1 MDFTKLRAAALNDGG
16 DEEAVTVN
24 TRALID
30 KVLARYSGEWTTLRE
45 LIQNAADAQAS
56 TVTIKFDTLPSLQ
69 VPLPSSTNNSEI
81 LKHVILNHTLRRLV
95 VTNDGQKFG
104 VNDWSRLKRIAEGN
118 PDETKIGAFGVGF
131 YSVFAD
137 CEDPFVSSGNE
148 AMAFYWK
155 GNSLFTKK
163 VLLPPNEGNP
173 DTSFVLDYRNTTSPI
188 PNLLSLAQFLATS
201 LTFVALQKIEL
212 YVDDWKIVSLQ
223 KKPAPSIEIPVAKDL
238 ETRTKGGMMKI
249 NSLERES
256 VQMSAIFMNVVGWKP
271 NIFSVSKI
279 GNNESQYG
287 GSNDISSLRSFFSRL
302 TPSSTQAQLKNKAMR
317 DEKEVQDIVL
327 EDLVALTADNV
338 FLRVTTA
345 IIKTSV
351 TSTFAAELER
361 ATKKPPP
368 RSTKI
373 ALLTSSYDE
382 TEASLKANPIAK
394 SVDIFASVLPNK
406 KPGGRIFIGFPT
418 HQTTGAGIHLS
429 APSVIP
435 TVERESI
442 DLNARWVRTWNEEM
456 LRASGIIARLAFSS
470 EMSDLSLKIKH
481 AAEITGN
488 SCEVTKNEITAH
500 INDALHILKTF
511 TFSESTPS
519 SKVSQIIEEAFWT
532 AYRKPLIETYST
544 RGVLMTSQ
552 VRLATEDLSGF
563 VEGIPVVP
571 IELVEQPFIGKLKNF
586 GLLME
591 ITVSDVKHE
600 LEAKALN
607 KEQLVKF
614 IGWIISKSITNEIEG
629 PEIHSLLEAAVAMTG
644 NNEGSGVI
652 ALGTIKNYLN
662 ANLIP
667 ANMPLPDTTIPFDIT
682 KAYSMDKLRTIGWE
696 QLEIVPWL
704 RYLIETNEYRPSSLN
719 ISTSVTFAA
728 QVLQILSKSWDTMN
742 QASKNMAIS
751 LLRPISII
759 PTKSGMKRPNDAFM
773 ANVKL
778 FDDLPTVVS
787 CPGVKEKFL
796 AAVGVRKTVDLETI
810 FNRLLS
816 PNVDIS
822 RTGKGPNCRHIEVIK
837 YLASVKDDIPADDL
851 KKLKNSPIFPAEA
864 GPPGYESTKGTVELF
879 KVSELFEPNDSIR
892 DLRLPVIHWPGPPGS
907 YRTRSTEGR
916 FLSYLGLRAL
926 PSVPE
931 LISLMESED
940 LMLSK
945 KALFYFIAN
954 HHTNGYTSFEV
965 GATTKKFLPLQGE
978 KTRVSPSECYT
989 NEKCSILGFK
999 ILKKE
1004 LVPHA
1009 NKFGVAK
1016 DPPMN
1021 LCIDMLI
1028 KSPPREKLKAIEL
1041 FRYFSERLGEIG
1053 PNHASRLEESSIV
1066 PVQREKHIADGN
1078 TNEKVINEKVMKLLT
1093 PKQCYLGSSIIY
1105 GEIFDFVDFGDAAN
1119 TFLLRCGSKNE
1130 PTTLEL
1136 ANLAC
1141 IEPARLLGIMKS
1153 PEKYLSLL
1161 RTFADEFPLLKRDK
1175 SLYKKM
1181 KQSKWLLASHEVSN
1195 TKEKHKSHNLD
1206 QSEKLYDSDPEDNEE
1221 NKIKEYQLAKP
1232 DQIIIIDNYTSYRL
1246 FKQSLISAPE
1256 EEKLEDF
1263 YLALGAQTL
1272 NSLVYEDLRLGH
1284 AYEKQGS
1291 AIKLRA
1297 HILERSK
1304 LFLYEYKRESI
1315 KHDVRWLEKNL
1326 NVQVVTSIALRRS
1339 LKGHSLYHT
1348 EKRLAACNNDTRSGW
1363 TLYVTPG
1370 EYDSYQISQ
1379 SLCRLLLERPNHSS
1393 YLTFESFLSLNL
1405 YQLRSRGYNVERI
1418 LRAKAAEQRIAEEE
1432 RKKQLEAEQKSI
1444 REQEDQWKK
1453 QSQISPAVFSKE
1465 RTKSVEN
1472 PMPGAFDDSSP
1483 EDSPPTQKKSNSSI
1497 FSGLS
1502 KRLGLNYLNN
1512 EAQEQ
1517 MTNFLGGNHTQSQ
1530 GQTGNLPSY
1539 EEANKGRV
1547 SSPAALQQNLLN
1559 AIKSSRA
1566 HDSDVLFTPPSTQ
1579 IIKEQASYCDSTSAQ
1594 NIIFL
1599 TDTKNGMR
1607 IFISKTMTINTRELL
1622 SRNVLDLNNFSELLQ
1637 EVAEIYSL
1645 PRKAMHIF
1653 LDESGSTI
1661 AFNSSGSIF
1670 CNFRF
1675 FKQLHAN
1682 HISRNEGRITATS
1695 YWWVVVAHELAHN
1708 VVAAHNAEH
1717 SFYTENLISNYF
1729 PKIMAR
1735 IIGNQQPIPSNLIE
1749 SKKESSLLD

>member
-1 MDFTKLRAAALNDGG
+1 MDFTKLRAAALKDGG

-69 VPLPSSTNNSEI
+69 IPLPNSTNNSEI

-104 VNDWSRLKRIAEGN
+104 ANDWSRLKRIAEGN

-155 GNSLFTKK
+155 GNSLFTKR
-163 VLLPPNEGNP
+163 VQLPPNEGNP

-188 PNLLSLAQFLATS
+188 PNLLSLAKFLATS

-212 YVDDWKIVSLQ
+212 LVDEWKILSLR
-223 KKPAPSIEIPVAKDL
+223 KKPAPSIEIPMARDL
-238 ETRTKGGMMKI
+238 ETRTKGGMMNI
-249 NSLERES
+249 YSLERES
-256 VQMSAIFMNVVGWKP
+256 VQMDAIFMNVVGWKP
-271 NIFSVSKI
+271 NISSISKS
-279 GNNESQYG
+279 GNNEGQYG
-287 GSNDISSLRSFFSRL
+287 SSNDISSLRSFFSRL

-317 DEKEVQDIVL
+317 DEKELQDIVL
-327 EDLVALTADNV
+327 EDLVALTTDNV

-345 IIKTSV
+345 IVKTSV
-351 TSTFAAELER
+351 TTAFAAELER

-373 ALLTSSYDE
+373 AMLTSSYDE
-382 TEASLKANPIAK
+382 TEASLKANLIAK
-394 SVDIFASVLPNK
+394 SVDVFASVLPNK

-488 SCEVTKNEITAH
+488 SSKITKKEIAAH
-500 INDALHILKTF
+500 MNDALHILKTF
-511 TFSESTPS
+511 TFIESTPS

-532 AYRKPLIETYST
+532 AYRQPLIETYST

-571 IELVEQPFIGKLKNF
+571 IELVDQPFINRLKNF
-586 GLLME
+586 GFLME

-614 IGWIISKSITNEIEG
+614 IGWIISKSMTNEIES
-629 PEIHSLLEAAVAMTG
+629 PEIHSLLDAAVAMTG
-644 NNEGSGVI
+644 DREGSGVI

-662 ANLIP
+662 VNLIP
-667 ANMPLPDTTIPFDIT
+667 ANVPLPDTTIPFDIT
-682 KAYSMDKLRTIGWE
+682 KSYWMGATRNCTL
-696 QLEIVPWL
+696 L
-704 RYLIETNEYRPSSLN
+704 RYLIETNGYRPSGLN
-719 ISTSVTFAA
+719 LSISVDFAA
-728 QVLQILSKSWDTMN
+728 QILQILSKSWDTLN
-742 QASKNMAIS
+742 QASKNMVIS

-759 PTKSGMKRPNDAFM
+759 PTKSGMKKPSDAFM

-796 AAVGVRKTVDLETI
+796 AAIGVRKTVDLETI

-816 PNVDIS
+816 PNTEIVQ
-822 RTGKGPNCRHIEVIK
+822 TGKISNCRHVEVIK

-851 KKLKNSPIFPAEA
+851 KKLKNSPICPAEA

-879 KVSELFEPNDSIR
+879 RVSELFEPNDSIR

-916 FLSYLGLRAL
+916 FLSFLGLRAF

-931 LISLMESED
+931 LINLMESED

-954 HHTNGYTSFEV
+954 HHTNGYSSFEV
-965 GATTKKFLPLQGE
+965 SATSKKFLPLQGE
-978 KTRVSPSECYT
+978 KIRVSPSECYT
-989 NEKCSILGFK
+989 NENCSVLGFK

-1009 NKFGVAK
+1009 NKFGVTK
-1016 DPPMN
+1016 DPPMS
-1021 LCIDMLI
+1021 LCIDKLI
-1028 KSPPREKLKAIEL
+1028 KNPPKEKSSALEL

-1053 PNHASRLEESSIV
+1053 PNHVSRLEESSIV
-1066 PVQREKHIADGN
+1066 PVQREKNIADGSLKEKIN
-1078 TNEKVINEKVMKLLT
+1078 KEKVIKLLT
-1093 PKQCYLGSSIIY
+1093 PRQCYLGSSLIY

-1141 IEPARLLGIMKS
+1141 TEPARLLGIMKS

-1161 RTFADEFPLLKRDK
+1161 RTFADELPLLKRDK
-1175 SLYKKM
+1175 LLYKKM
-1181 KQSKWLLASHEVSN
+1181 RQSKWLLASHEVS
-1195 TKEKHKSHNLD
+1195 TIKEKNKSQTLD
-1206 QSEKLYDSDPEDNEE
+1206 RSEKLYDSDPEENEE

-1304 LFLYEYKRESI
+1304 LFLYEYKRDSI
-1315 KHDVRWLEKNL
+1315 KHDVKWLEKNL

-1339 LKGHSLYHT
+1339 LKGHSLFHT
-1348 EKRLAACNNDTRSGW
+1348 EKRLAACNYDTRSGW

-1370 EYDSYQISQ
+1370 DYDSYQISQ
-1379 SLCRLLLERPNHSS
+1379 SLCRLLLVRPNHSS

-1444 REQEDQWKK
+1444 REQEDQWRK
-1453 QSQISPAVFSKE
+1453 QNQIMPVVASKE
-1465 RTKSVEN
+1465 RTKSIEN

-1483 EDSPPTQKKSNSSI
+1483 EDSPPTQKKSNNSI

-1517 MTNFLGGNHTQSQ
+1517 MTNFLGGNYSQ
-1530 GQTGNLPSY
+1530 PQDQTKNPPSY

-1579 IIKEQASYCDSTSAQ
+1579 IIKEQASYCDSASAQ
-1594 NIIFL
+1594 NIVFL
-1599 TDTKNGMR
+1599 ADTNNGMR
-1607 IFISKTMTINTRELL
+1607 IFISKTMKINTRELL
-1622 SRNVLDLNNFSELLQ
+1622 SENILDLNNFAGLLQ

-1675 FKQLHAN
+1675 YKQLHAN
-1682 HISRNEGRITATS
+1682 LITQNEGRITATS

-1717 SFYTENLISNYF
+1717 SFYT
-1729 PKIMAR
+1729 
-1735 IIGNQQPIPSNLIE
+1735 
-1749 SKKESSLLD
+1749 

>member
-1 MDFTKLRAAALNDGG
+1 MDFTKLRAAAIKDGD

-56 TVTIKFDTLPSLQ
+56 TVKIKFDTLPSLQ
-69 VPLPSSTNNSEI
+69 VPTPNSTNNSEI

-104 VNDWSRLKRIAEGN
+104 ANDWSRLKRIAEGN

-155 GNSLFTKK
+155 GNSLFTKR
-163 VLLPPNEGNP
+163 VRLPPEQGNP
-173 DTSFVLDYRNTTSPI
+173 ETSFVLDYRNTSSPI

-212 YVDDWKIVSLQ
+212 WVDEWKIVSLL
-223 KKPAPSIEIPVAKDL
+223 KKPAPSLEIPIARNL
-238 ETRTKGGMMKI
+238 ETRTKGGMMNI
-249 NSLERES
+249 HSLERES
-256 VQMSAIFMNVVGWKP
+256 VQMDAIFMNVVGWKP
-271 NIFSVSKI
+271 LISSVTKS
-279 GNNESQYG
+279 GNNEGQYG
-287 GSNDISSLRSFFSRL
+287 SSNDISSLRSFFSRL
-302 TPSSTQAQLKNKAMR
+302 APNSTQAQLKNKAIR
-317 DEKEVQDIVL
+317 DEKELQDNIL
-327 EDLVALTADNV
+327 EDLIALNSDNV

-345 IIKTSV
+345 IVKTSV
-351 TSTFAAELER
+351 TATFAAELER
-361 ATKKPPP
+361 ATKKLPP

-373 ALLTSSYDE
+373 AMLTSSYDE
-382 TEASLKANPIAK
+382 TEASSKSNAIAN
-394 SVDIFASVLPNK
+394 SVNIFSSVLPNK

-442 DLNARWVRTWNEEM
+442 DLNARWVRTWNEEL
-456 LRASGIIARLAFSS
+456 LRASGIITRLAFSS
-470 EMSDLSLKIKH
+470 EMADLSLKIKH
-481 AAEITGN
+481 AAELTGN
-488 SCEVTKNEITAH
+488 DPKITKKEISAH
-500 INDALHILKTF
+500 INDALHILRTF
-511 TFSESTPS
+511 TFSESTPN

-532 AYRKPLIETYST
+532 AYRQPLIEIFST
-544 RGVLMTSQ
+544 CGVLMTSK

-563 VEGIPVVP
+563 VDGIPVVP
-571 IELVEQPFIGKLKNF
+571 IELVEQPFINRLKNF
-586 GLLME
+586 GLLIE
-591 ITVSDVKHE
+591 ITVNDVKQE
-600 LEAKALN
+600 LEKKALN
-607 KEQLVKF
+607 KEQLIKF
-614 IGWIISKSITNEIEG
+614 IGWTIAKSMTNQIEG
-629 PEIHSLLEAAVAMTG
+629 PEIHSLLNAAVAMTSEK
-644 NNEGSGVI
+644 EGPGVI
-652 ALGTIKNYLN
+652 SLGNIKNYLN
-662 ANLIP
+662 VNLIP
-667 ANMPLPDTTIPFDIT
+667 ANVPLPDTTIPFEIT
-682 KAYSMDKLRTIGWE
+682 KAYSMDKLRTLGWE

-704 RYLIETNEYRPSSLN
+704 RNLIVTNKSRSSGLN
-719 ISTSVTFAA
+719 FSTSVPFAA
-728 QVLQILSKSWDTMN
+728 QILHILSKSWDTLN
-742 QASKNMAIS
+742 QASKNMVIS
-751 LLRPISII
+751 LLKPIYII
-759 PTKSGMKRPNDAFM
+759 PTKSGIKKPSDAFM

-778 FDDLPTVVS
+778 FDDLPTIVS

-796 AAVGVRKTVDLETI
+796 AAIGVRKTVDLETI

-816 PNVDIS
+816 PDTAILQ
-822 RTGKGPNCRHIEVIK
+822 TGKSSNCRHVDVIK
-837 YLASVKDDIPADDL
+837 YLASVKDDIPVDDM
-851 KKLKNSPIFPAEA
+851 KKLKSSSICPADA
-864 GPPGYESTKGTVELF
+864 GPPGYESTKATSELF
-879 KVSELFEPNDSIR
+879 RVSELFEPNDSIR
-892 DLRLPVIHWPGPPGS
+892 DLKLPVIHWPGPPGS
-907 YRTRSTEGR
+907 FRARSTEGS
-916 FLSYLGLRAL
+916 FLSSLGLRAY

-931 LISLMESED
+931 LINLMGSED
-940 LMLSK
+940 LILGK
-945 KALFYFIAN
+945 KAMYYFISN
-954 HHTNGYTSFEV
+954 HHANRYGSFDV
-965 GATTKKFLPLQGE
+965 GTTTKKFLPVQGE
-978 KTRVSPSECYT
+978 KIHVSPVECYT
-989 NEKCSILGFK
+989 NENCSMLGFK

-1021 LCIDMLI
+1021 LCVDKLI
-1028 KSPPREKLKAIEL
+1028 RSPPKDKRSATEL

-1053 PNHASRLEESSIV
+1053 PNQVSRLEESSIV
-1066 PVQREKHIADGN
+1066 PVHRERHIVDKGLH
-1078 TNEKVINEKVMKLLT
+1078 EKSNKENSIKLLT
-1093 PKQCYLGSSIIY
+1093 PKQCYLGSSLIY

-1141 IEPARLLGIMKS
+1141 TEPARLLGILKS

-1161 RTFADEFPLLKRDK
+1161 RTFADEFPILKRDK
-1175 SLYKKM
+1175 LLYKKM
-1181 KQSKWLLASHEVSN
+1181 RLSKWLLASHEVSTTN
-1195 TKEKHKSHNLD
+1195 EKYKIQNSD
-1206 QSEKLYDSDPEDNEE
+1206 RSEKLYDSDPDDNEE
-1221 NKIKEYQLAKP
+1221 SKIKEYQLAKP

-1256 EEKLEDF
+1256 EEKLEDL
-1263 YLALGAQTL
+1263 YLSLGAQTL
-1272 NSLVYEDLRLGH
+1272 NSLVQEDLRLGNS
-1284 AYEKQGS
+1284 YEKQGS
-1291 AIKLRA
+1291 AVKLRA

-1315 KHDVRWLEKNL
+1315 KHDVKWLEKNL
-1326 NVQVVTSIALRRS
+1326 NVKVVTSIALRRS
-1339 LKGHSLYHT
+1339 LKGHSLIHT

-1370 EYDSYQISQ
+1370 DYDSYQISQ
-1379 SLCRLLLERPNHSS
+1379 SLCRILLERPNHSS

-1432 RKKQLEAEQKSI
+1432 RKKQLETEQRSI
-1444 REQEDQWKK
+1444 REQENQWKK
-1453 QSQISPAVFSKE
+1453 QNQILPIAVSKE
-1465 RTKSVEN
+1465 RTKSIEN

-1483 EDSPPTQKKSNSSI
+1483 EDSPPSQIKPNNSI

-1517 MTNFLGGNHTQSQ
+1517 MANFLGGNYTQKN
-1530 GQTGNLPSY
+1530 GQSKDPPSY
-1539 EEANKGRV
+1539 EEANKGSV

-1559 AIKSSRA
+1559 AINSSRA
-1566 HDSDVLFTPPSTQ
+1566 YDSDVLFTPPSTQ
-1579 IIKEQASYCDSTSAQ
+1579 VIKEQASYCDSTSAQ

-1599 TDTKNGMR
+1599 ADAKNSMR
-1607 IFISKTMTINTRELL
+1607 IFISKTITKNVRELF
-1622 SRNVLDLNNFSELLQ
+1622 SKNILDLNSFAGILQ
-1637 EVAEIYSL
+1637 EVAGIYSL
-1645 PRKAMHIF
+1645 PRTAVHIF
-1653 LDESGSTI
+1653 IDESGSTI

-1682 HISRNEGRITATS
+1682 SISHTEGRIVATS

-1717 SFYTENLISNYF
+1717 SFYTENIISNYF

-1735 IIGNQQPIPSNLIE
+1735 AVGYQQPISSDPVE
-1749 SKKESSLLD
+1749 SKQERSLLD